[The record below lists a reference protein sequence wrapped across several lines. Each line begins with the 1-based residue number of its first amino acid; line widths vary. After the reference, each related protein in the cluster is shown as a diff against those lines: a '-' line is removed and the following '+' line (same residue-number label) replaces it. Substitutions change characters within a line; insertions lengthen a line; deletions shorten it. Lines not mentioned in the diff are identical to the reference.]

1 MTPRC
6 RPRLDVW
13 LLVLLCTAFLGC
25 GRDVDIGSYTSDA
38 SRDAEDSG
46 GSGGTSGSGG
56 DGGSS
61 GTGHDECAEFEPVC
75 GSDGVT
81 YMNRCLAL
89 RAGIFSTTRGACP

>member
-1 MTPRC
+1 M
-6 RPRLDVW
+6 
-13 LLVLLCTAFLGC
+13 LCGTGC
-25 GRDVDIGSYTSDA
+25 GRDVDIGHFADA
-38 SRDAEDSG
+38 SSDTNPPPDSG
-46 GSGGTSGSGG
+46 GSGGDGGDGG

-89 RAGIFSTTRGACP
+89 RAGIINVTRGSCR